1 MTRRA
6 LIIFSFF
13 WLIGVH
19 LSGQDTKPYGYFLKD
34 SVKIGELVPYS
45 LSFKDKRNRKVIFPD
60 STFDYSPFEL
70 FDKAYFDTSSDTIN
84 SIDSAVYYLATF
96 EIDTVQKLALPVF
109 IYVGADSIEVL
120 ADFDSIILDQV
131 VRQMPDSVALEE
143 TANYQPVSTQFNY
156 PYWIIGLIVLGIIS
170 LVVMLIWGKTIY
182 RQIKLYRLKK
192 ALEKF
197 YVRFDEELGKIN
209 PQSTKQD
216 IEQVLKYWKV
226 YMEDLE
232 KVPYTKLTTKEL
244 VNLQGNQSL
253 EETLKSI
260 DKNIYSRLQVNDLQN
275 DFDFLRDYST
285 DRYHHV
291 IEEIKNA

>member
-1 MTRRA
+1 VTRRA

>member
-1 MTRRA
+1 VTRRA

-19 LSGQDTKPYGYFLKD
+19 LNGQDTKPYGYFLKD

-182 RQIKLYRLKK
+182 KQIKLYRLKK

>member
-1 MTRRA
+1 VTRRA

-260 DKNIYSRLQVNDLQN
+260 DKNIYRRLQVNDLQN

>member
-19 LSGQDTKPYGYFLKD
+19 LNGQDTKPYGYFLKD

-131 VRQMPDSVALEE
+131 VTQMPDSVALEE

-182 RQIKLYRLKK
+182 KQIKLYRLKK